1 MRKLLFV
8 SLFLLLPTAAMA
20 QDVAA
25 NKTAVKSAPKA
36 EEKAKPVILD
46 KSKLQE
52 MRLNALELE
61 NAQYKLK
68 EAQAVV
74 QKAQDSIADFWKSV
88 GINPAEL
95 QTKWEASNG
104 QNGDI
109 VLTPKADKKIEE
121 KPKTP

>member
-1 MRKLLFV
+1 
-8 SLFLLLPTAAMA
+8 MA

-25 NKTAVKSAPKA
+25 NKAAVKPAPKA
-36 EEKAKPVILD
+36 EEKARPVILD

-52 MRLNALELE
+52 MRLNQLELE

-74 QKAQDSIADFWKSV
+74 QKANDAIADFWKAV

-109 VLTPKADKKIEE
+109 ILTPKAEKKIEE
-121 KPKTP
+121 KPKSP